1 MGYQEAGQKIIIYPS
16 KTKKL
21 VSQDS
26 KRYYNV
32 LMDTKELNEKII
44 KRTDL
49 GHNKYVLKMK
59 ILWFIK

>member
-21 VSQDS
+21 DAQDS

-49 GHNKYVLKMK
+49 DNNKYV
-59 ILWFIK
+59 II